1 MRSFLGAVLI
11 LGGLGLAG
19 YAVWLLVQARGGASN
34 CDGLRRP
41 RTFAIAAAVAL
52 LLGGTVTPS
61 KDSGN
66 TPNEAT
72 TTATAPVVADTSDA
86 VDTTTTSTV
95 ATTAADA
102 VAEQAAHRREDAR
115 AALVA
120 KRTRQ
125 RAAKRRVARAHARR
139 AARVL
144 ARARIVT
151 AAREAA
157 EAAPPTTDPS
167 QYAGMNCTEI
177 GHSFDVTPGS
187 DPVHD
192 RDNDG
197 VACES
202 Q

>member
-1 MRSFLGAVLI
+1 MRGFLGAVLI

-19 YAVWLLVQARGGASN
+19 YAVWLLVQARRGASN
-34 CDGLRRP
+34 RDGLRRP

-95 ATTAADA
+95 VTTAADA

-120 KRTRQ
+120 KRARQ
-125 RAAKRRVARAHARR
+125 RAAKRRVARAHAR

-144 ARARIVT
+144 ARARIAA

-157 EAAPPTTDPS
+157 EAAPSTTDPS

-177 GHSFDVTPGS
+177 GHPFDVTPGS
-187 DPVHD
+187 DPMHD